1 MYLLYSALTLL
12 VLLAASPYFLYQ
24 AVRHRKYL
32 GSLSQR
38 LGYLPVS
45 LNLDGDPSIWI
56 HAVSV
61 GEVLAARPLLSELR
75 ARYPRLRLFLSR
87 SEEHTSEL
95 QSH

>member
-45 LNLDGDPSIWI
+45 LKIG
-56 HAVSV
+56 
-61 GEVLAARPLLSELR
+61 R
-75 ARYPRLRLFLSR
+75 A
-87 SEEHTSEL
+87 HV
-95 QSH
+95 